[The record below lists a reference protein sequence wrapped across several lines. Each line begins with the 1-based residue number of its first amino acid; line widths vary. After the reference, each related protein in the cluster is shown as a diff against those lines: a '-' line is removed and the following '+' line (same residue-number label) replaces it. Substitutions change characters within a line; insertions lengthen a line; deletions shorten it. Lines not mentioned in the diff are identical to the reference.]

1 MILLKVCMGLI
12 LMFENQLQ
20 SAMFNSQND
29 KTFIDKLLSRQ
40 DVEAIRELIKKPKLY
55 RPDIMELQYLVS
67 GAESKLLNY
76 SEWDRY
82 IILKFFVW
90 IREFTKIAELLYD
103 YQEKLKIKANTCLEC
118 HKFNPDFEEFV
129 KNALKIEKPEF
140 CGCDEFRGP
149 NVLTPRTITLINNN
163 ERMIEHNIKFLAD
176 LYLNI
181 GRTSLSLGATA
192 FIEILKNKFEMSYSG
207 LPSGSNTPD
216 VPKGM
221 GGVFRGSK
229 I

>member
-1 MILLKVCMGLI
+1 
-12 LMFENQLQ
+12 MFENQLQ

-103 YQEKLKIKANTCLEC
+103 YQEKLKISANTCIVC
-118 HKFNPDFEEFV
+118 KKFSRDFEDFA
-129 KNALKIEKPEF
+129 KNALKIKSPEY
-140 CGCDEFRGP
+140 CKCKEFRGKQ
-149 NVLTPRTITLINNN
+149 VLTKRTLTLIGNN

-207 LPSGSNTPD
+207 LPSGSATPE

-221 GGVFRGSK
+221 GGLFKGGK